1 MVAIS
6 NSSLKAGLQGNRL
19 LFGLLAVAIRR
30 FFGNSLGVTVV
41 VEIELQACPTLE
53 SLRAA
58 GNVAD
63 RSVHD

>member
-1 MVAIS
+1 MVAVF

>member
-1 MVAIS
+1 MGKS
-6 NSSLKAGLQGNRL
+6 GFPGDRF
-19 LFGLLAVAIRR
+19 LFGLLAVAIRQ
-30 FFGNSLGVTVV
+30 FFGNSLGVTVM